1 MKKQL
6 LDLLVCP
13 ACLPQEHSLVAEIV
27 REQDGDIDTAILM
40 CQHCGAR
47 FPVTDGIALLDP
59 HATDNGRQAN
69 KYETAEVVS
78 SYLWSQYGD
87 LLDDDQAST
96 AYTTWAGMMRPQAG
110 VALDAGGAVGR
121 FAFEMSGRCDFA
133 IGIDTSVAFIRAA
146 RQLMQERSLSF
157 ALKEEGQLSRE
168 ATIRLPD
175 DWRSERV
182 EFLVANAL
190 ALPFRRDAISLFAS
204 LNLVDKV
211 PAPLDHLREM
221 NRVTRDRDA
230 QFLLSDPFSWSVE
243 AAPPQAWLGG
253 TSAGRFAGRGQANI
267 ARLLADPEGELAP
280 VWQVDESGHVWWKIR
295 THANHYELIRSCFV
309 RASR

>member
-13 ACLPQEHSLVAEIV
+13 ACLPQEYPLVAEIV
-27 REQDGDIDTAILM
+27 REQEGDIDTAILM

-133 IGIDTSVAFIRAA
+133 IGIDTSVAFVRAA

-157 ALKEEGQLSRE
+157 ALKEEGQLGRE

>member
-13 ACLPQEHSLVAEIV
+13 CCLPREQPLVAEIV
-27 REQDGDIDTAILM
+27 HEQEGDIDTAILM
-40 CQHCGAR
+40 CQHCAAR

-59 HATDNGRQAN
+59 HATDSQRQTN
-69 KYETAEVVS
+69 RYEAEEVVS

-87 LLDDDQAST
+87 LLDDEQASA
-96 AYTTWAGMMRPQAG
+96 AYATWVGMMQPQAG
-110 VALDAGGAVGR
+110 IALDAGGAVGR
-121 FAFEMSGRCDFA
+121 FAFEMSERCDFA
-133 IGIDTSVAFIRAA
+133 IGIDTSVAFVRAA
-146 RQLMQERSLSF
+146 RQLMQERSLTF
-157 ALKEEGQLSRE
+157 TLKEEGLLRHE
-168 ATIRLPD
+168 VTIRLPD

-182 EFLVANAL
+182 DFLVANAL
-190 ALPFRRDAISLFAS
+190 ALPFRRNAVSLFAS

-221 NRVTRDRDA
+221 NRVTRDRNA

-253 TSAGRFAGRGQANI
+253 TGEGRFAGRGQANI

-280 VWQVDESGHVWWKIR
+280 VWQMDDPGHVWWKIR
-295 THANHYELIRSCFV
+295 THANHYELIRSCFI
-309 RASR
+309 RANR

>member
-13 ACLPQEHSLVAEIV
+13 ACLPREHPLVAEIV
-27 REQDGDIDTAILM
+27 REQEGDIDTAILM

-47 FPVTDGIALLDP
+47 FPVTAGIALLDP

-96 AYTTWAGMMRPQAG
+96 AYATWAGMMRPQAG

-146 RQLMQERSLSF
+146 RQLMQERSLTF
-157 ALKEEGQLSRE
+157 ALKEEGQLGRE

-182 EFLVANAL
+182 DFLVANAL
-190 ALPFRRDAISLFAS
+190 ALPLRRDAISLFAS

-230 QFLLSDPFSWSVE
+230 QFLLSDPFSGSVE

-253 TSAGRFAGRGQANI
+253 TAEGRFAGRGQANI
-267 ARLLADPEGELAP
+267 ARLLADPAGELAP
-280 VWQVDESGHVWWKIR
+280 AWRVDETGHVWWKIR
-295 THANHYELIRSCFV
+295 THANHYELIRSCFI
-309 RASR
+309 RACR

>member
-1 MKKQL
+1 
-6 LDLLVCP
+6 
-13 ACLPQEHSLVAEIV
+13 
-27 REQDGDIDTAILM
+27 M

-59 HATDNGRQAN
+59 HARDNDRQVN
-69 KYETAEVVS
+69 KYEAAEVVS

-96 AYTTWAGMMRPQAG
+96 AYATWAGMMRPQAG

-133 IGIDTSVAFIRAA
+133 IGIDTSVAFVRAA

-157 ALKEEGQLSRE
+157 ALKEEGQLGRE

-190 ALPFRRDAISLFAS
+190 ALPLRRDAISLFAS

-243 AAPPQAWLGG
+243 AAPAEAWLGG
-253 TSAGRFAGRGQANI
+253 TSEGRFAGRGQANI
-267 ARLLADPEGELAP
+267 ACLLADQAGELAP
-280 VWQVDESGHVWWKIR
+280 AWQVDESGHVWWKIR

>member
-59 HATDNGRQAN
+59 QATDSQRQSN
-69 KYETAEVVS
+69 RYETEEVVS

-157 ALKEEGQLSRE
+157 ALKEEGQLGRE
-168 ATIRLPD
+168 STIRLPD

-182 EFLVANAL
+182 DFLVANAL
-190 ALPFRRDAISLFAS
+190 ALPLRRDAISLFAS

-243 AAPPQAWLGG
+243 AAPAEAWLGG
-253 TSAGRFAGRGQANI
+253 TNAGRFAGRGQANI
-267 ARLLADPEGELAP
+267 ARLLADPAGELAP
-280 VWQVDESGHVWWKIR
+280 AWQVDESGHVWWKIR

>member
-13 ACLPQEHSLVAEIV
+13 ACLPQEYPLVAEIV
-27 REQDGDIDTAILM
+27 REQEGDIDTAILM

-157 ALKEEGQLSRE
+157 ALKEEGQLGRE

-182 EFLVANAL
+182 DFLVANAL
-190 ALPFRRDAISLFAS
+190 ALPLRRDAISLFAS

-243 AAPPQAWLGG
+243 AAPAEAWLGG
-253 TSAGRFAGRGQANI
+253 TNAGRFAGRGQANI
-267 ARLLADPEGELAP
+267 ARLLADPAGELAP
-280 VWQVDESGHVWWKIR
+280 AWRVDETGHVWWKIR

>member
-1 MKKQL
+1 
-6 LDLLVCP
+6 
-13 ACLPQEHSLVAEIV
+13 
-27 REQDGDIDTAILM
+27 M
-40 CQHCGAR
+40 CQHCSAR

-59 HATDNGRQAN
+59 HARDNSRQAN

-96 AYTTWAGMMRPQAG
+96 AYATWAGMMRPQAG

-121 FAFEMSGRCDFA
+121 FAFEMSERCDFA

-146 RQLMQERSLSF
+146 RQLMQERSLTF
-157 ALKEEGQLSRE
+157 ALKEEGQLGRE

-175 DWRSERV
+175 SWRSERV
-182 EFLVANAL
+182 DFLVANAL
-190 ALPFRRDAISLFAS
+190 ALPLRKDAIGLFAS

-221 NRVTRDRDA
+221 NRVTRDREA

-243 AAPPQAWLGG
+243 AAPAEAWLGG
-253 TSAGRFAGRGQANI
+253 TAGGRFAGRGQANI
-267 ARLLADPEGELAP
+267 ASLLADPAGELAP
-280 VWQVDESGHVWWKIR
+280 VWQVDETGHVWWKIR
-295 THANHYELIRSCFV
+295 THANHYELIRSCFI
-309 RASR
+309 RACR

>member
-13 ACLPQEHSLVAEIV
+13 ACLPQEYPLVAEIV
-27 REQDGDIDTAILM
+27 REQEGDIDTAILM

-59 HATDNGRQAN
+59 QATDSQRQSN
-69 KYETAEVVS
+69 RYETEEVVS

-121 FAFEMSGRCDFA
+121 FAFEMSERCDFA
-133 IGIDTSVAFIRAA
+133 IGIDTSVAFVRAA
-146 RQLMQERSLSF
+146 RQLMQERSLTF
-157 ALKEEGQLSRE
+157 ALKEEGQLGRE

-243 AAPPQAWLGG
+243 AAPAEAWLGG
-253 TSAGRFAGRGQANI
+253 TSEGRFAGRGQANI
-267 ARLLADPEGELAP
+267 ARLLADPAGERAP
-280 VWQVDESGHVWWKIR
+280 VWQVDEPGHVWWKIR